1 MEAYKMNAET
11 IVKEMNKKIEAE
23 ANKPHTSRKSE
34 KALREKRNKW
44 YKILSLVVFFII
56 WEMISRI
63 NVYQGWFNPVFLPSP
78 SLIVK
83 TGYDYMEKGI
93 LLKHI
98 GISLYRM
105 LIGFMIGTIIAV
117 IGGALIASFKWID
130 NMLMPIVNMIGP
142 IPVLAFL
149 PMFLIWFGIGE
160 GSKITLI
167 AYTTF
172 IAMLPYVTDGIKNT
186 DPLLIR
192 SAVSLGA
199 SKTQVFIKIVL
210 NSAMPNI
217 FTGMKACLGLAFSSL
232 VVAEMMGASTGLG
245 YIIVDAKNWFKM
257 ADMFLAAILIGI
269 LYTLFFCVLTILENI
284 LFKWKKDGIT
294 SAVES

>member
-1 MEAYKMNAET
+1 MEVCKMNAE
-11 IVKEMNKKIEAE
+11 IIEEMNRKIEVE
-23 ANKPHTSRKSE
+23 ASEPRTSRKTE
-34 KALREKRNKW
+34 QAIREKRNKW
-44 YKILSLVVFFII
+44 YKVLSLIVFFII
-56 WEMISRI
+56 WEVGSRV

-78 SLIVK
+78 TLIIQ
-83 TGYDYMEKGI
+83 TGYEYMQKGI
-93 LLKHI
+93 LFKHI

-105 LIGFMIGTIIAV
+105 LSGFMIGTIIAV
-117 IGGALIASFKWID
+117 IGGSLIASVKWID
-130 NMLMPIVNMIGP
+130 NMVSPVVNMFGP

-192 SAVSLGA
+192 SAISLGA
-199 SKTQVFIKIVL
+199 SKVQVFTKVIL

-217 FTGMKACLGLAFSSL
+217 FTGMKACLGLGFSSL
-232 VVAEMMGASTGLG
+232 VVAEMMGASSGLG

-257 ADMFLAAILIGI
+257 SDMFLAEILIGI
-269 LYTLFFCVLTILENI
+269 LYTLFFCVLTIIENI
-284 LFKWKKDGIT
+284 IFKWKRDGIT

>member
-1 MEAYKMNAET
+1 MEVYEMKSET
-11 IVKEMNKKIEAE
+11 ILKDINDKIEVE
-23 ANKPHTSRKSE
+23 VNMPRISRKTEQAIKE
-34 KALREKRNKW
+34 KKNKW

-56 WEMISRI
+56 WEMASRI

-78 SLIVK
+78 TLIMQ
-83 TGYDYMEKGI
+83 TGYDYFQKGM
-93 LLKHI
+93 LFKHI

-105 LIGFMIGTIIAV
+105 LGGFLIGTIIAV
-117 IGGALIASFKWID
+117 VGGALIASFKWID
-130 NMLMPIVNMIGP
+130 NLVMPIVNMFGP

-160 GSKITLI
+160 SSKITLI

-172 IAMLPYVTDGIKNT
+172 IAMLPYVIDGIKNT

-199 SKTQVFIKIVL
+199 SRFQVFSKVIL

-217 FTGMKACLGLAFSSL
+217 FTGMKACLGLGFSSL
-232 VVAEMMGASTGLG
+232 VVAEMMGASSGLG

-294 SAVES
+294 SAIES

>member
-1 MEAYKMNAET
+1 MEVCKMNTE
-11 IVKEMNKKIEAE
+11 IVKEMNRKIEIE
-23 ANKPHTSRKSE
+23 ANEPRTSRKTE
-34 KALREKRNKW
+34 QAIREKRNKW
-44 YKILSLVVFFII
+44 YKVLSLIVFFII
-56 WEMISRI
+56 WEVGSRV

-78 SLIVK
+78 TLIIQ
-83 TGYDYMEKGI
+83 TGYEYMLKGI
-93 LLKHI
+93 LFKHI

-105 LIGFMIGTIIAV
+105 LSGFMIGTIIAV
-117 IGGALIASFKWID
+117 IGGSLIASVKWID
-130 NMLMPIVNMIGP
+130 NMVSPVVNMFGP

-192 SAVSLGA
+192 SAISLGA
-199 SKTQVFIKIVL
+199 SKVQVFTKVIL

-217 FTGMKACLGLAFSSL
+217 FTGMKACLGLGFSSL
-232 VVAEMMGASTGLG
+232 VVAEMMGASSGLG

-269 LYTLFFCVLTILENI
+269 LYTLFFCMLTVIENI
-284 LFKWKKDGIT
+284 LFKWKRDGIT

>member
-1 MEAYKMNAET
+1 MEAYEMKLEI
-11 IVKEMNKKIEAE
+11 IVKDIDEKIEATV
-23 ANKPHTSRKSE
+23 NGKRISRKTE
-34 KALREKRNKW
+34 QLIREKRNKW
-44 YKILSLVVFFII
+44 YKILSLVIFFVI
-56 WEMISRI
+56 WEIISRI

-78 SLIVK
+78 YLIIE
-83 TGYDYMEKGI
+83 TGYDYFQKGI

-105 LIGFMIGTIIAV
+105 LSGFLIGTIIAI
-117 IGGALIASFKWID
+117 IGGALVASFKWID
-130 NMLMPIVNMIGP
+130 NLVMPIVNMFGP

-167 AYTTF
+167 TYTTV
-172 IAMLPYVTDGIKNT
+172 IAMLPYVIDGIKNT

-199 SKTQVFIKIVL
+199 SRFQVFTKVIL
-210 NSAMPNI
+210 NSVMPNI

-232 VVAEMMGASTGLG
+232 VVAEMMGASSGLG

-284 LFKWKKDGIT
+284 LFKWKKDGMS

>member
-1 MEAYKMNAET
+1 MEVCKMNTE
-11 IVKEMNKKIEAE
+11 IVEEMNKKIEIE
-23 ANKPHTSRKSE
+23 ANEPRTSRKTE
-34 KALREKRNKW
+34 QAIREKRNKW
-44 YKILSLVVFFII
+44 YKVLSLIVFFII
-56 WEMISRI
+56 WEVGSRI

-78 SLIVK
+78 SLIIE
-83 TGYDYMEKGI
+83 TGYYYFQKGI
-93 LLKHI
+93 LFKHI

-105 LIGFMIGTIIAV
+105 LGGFVIGTVIAV
-117 IGGALIASFKWID
+117 ILGALVASFKWLD
-130 NMLMPIVNMIGP
+130 NLVMPIINMFGP

-167 AYTTF
+167 AYTTV
-172 IAMLPYVTDGIKNT
+172 IAMLPYVIDGIKNT

-199 SKTQVFIKIVL
+199 SRFQVFTKVIL

-217 FTGMKACLGLAFSSL
+217 FTGMKACLGLGFSSL
-232 VVAEMMGASTGLG
+232 VVAEMMGASSGLG

-269 LYTLFFCVLTILENI
+269 LYTLFFCVLSILENI

>member
-1 MEAYKMNAET
+1 MRDEIIE
-11 IVKEMNKKIEAE
+11 EMNKKIDAE
-23 ANKPHTSRKSE
+23 ANEPRASRKTE
-34 KALREKRNKW
+34 QAIREKRNKW
-44 YKILSLVVFFII
+44 YKVLSLIVFFII
-56 WEMISRI
+56 WEVGSRI

-78 SLIVK
+78 TIIIE
-83 TGYDYMEKGI
+83 TGYEYMQKGI
-93 LLKHI
+93 LFKHI

-105 LIGFMIGTIIAV
+105 LSGFMIGTIIAV
-117 IGGALIASFKWID
+117 IGGSLIASIKWLD
-130 NMLMPIVNMIGP
+130 NMISPIVNMFGP

-172 IAMLPYVTDGIKNT
+172 IAMLPYVTDGIKNS

-192 SAVSLGA
+192 SAISLGA
-199 SKTQVFIKIVL
+199 SKVQVFTKVIL

-217 FTGMKACLGLAFSSL
+217 FTGMKACLGLGFSSL
-232 VVAEMMGASTGLG
+232 VVAEMMGASSGLG

-269 LYTLFFCVLTILENI
+269 LYTLFFCVLTMMENI

>member
-1 MEAYKMNAET
+1 MEAYKMNTKAVIE
-11 IVKEMNKKIEAE
+11 EMNKKIEVEVNEPRA
-23 ANKPHTSRKSE
+23 SRRTE
-34 KALREKRNKW
+34 QAMREKRNKW
-44 YKILSLVVFFII
+44 YKILSLVIFFII
-56 WEMISRI
+56 WEMASRI
-63 NVYQGWFNPVFLPSP
+63 NVYKGWFNPVFLPSP
-78 SLIVK
+78 SLIIQ
-83 TGYDYMEKGI
+83 TGYDYFQKG
-93 LLKHI
+93 LLFKHI

-105 LIGFMIGTIIAV
+105 LAGFTIGTIIAV
-117 IGGALIASFKWID
+117 IGGSLIVSFKWID
-130 NMLMPIVNMIGP
+130 NMLMPIINMFGP

-160 GSKITLI
+160 GSKVTLI

-172 IAMLPYVTDGIKNT
+172 IAMLPYVIDGIKNT
-186 DPLLIR
+186 DPVLIR

-199 SKTQVFIKIVL
+199 SGVQVFTKIIL

-217 FTGMKACLGLAFSSL
+217 FTGMKACLGLGFSSL
-232 VVAEMMGASTGLG
+232 VVAEMMGASSGLG

>member
-1 MEAYKMNAET
+1 MSIEIAEKT
-11 IVKEMNKKIEAE
+11 NIKINIDTNEPNISKKTEQ
-23 ANKPHTSRKSE
+23 
-34 KALREKRNKW
+34 ALREKRNKW
-44 YKILSLVVFFII
+44 YKILSLIVFFII
-56 WEMISRI
+56 WETGSRV
-63 NVYQGWFNPVFLPSP
+63 NFYEGWFNPIFLPSP
-78 SLIVK
+78 TLIIE
-83 TGYDYMEKGI
+83 TGYDYMQKGI
-93 LLKHI
+93 LFKHI

-105 LIGFMIGTIIAV
+105 LSGFVIGTIIAV
-117 IGGALIASFKWID
+117 IIGSLIANFKWLD
-130 NMLMPIVNMIGP
+130 NIIMPIVNMFGP

-192 SAVSLGA
+192 SAISLGA
-199 SKTQVFIKIVL
+199 SKVQVFTKVIL

-217 FTGMKACLGLAFSSL
+217 FTGMKACLGLGFSSL
-232 VVAEMMGASTGLG
+232 VVAEMMGASSGLG

-257 ADMFLAAILIGI
+257 SDMFLSAILIGI
-269 LYTLFFCVLTILENI
+269 LYTLFFCVLTLIENF
-284 LFKWKKDGIT
+284 LFKWKKDGMT
-294 SAVES
+294 SAIES